1 MSKIKETFVNACGC
15 SNASGDIQQASQDVL
30 DTVKTGAVDIFDAVK
45 SAGSFVVDESSE
57 AIDKLKD
64 KGEEL
69 DERPR
74 LLKPVKNSVLVYG
87 ALGVLIYSLAK

>member
-1 MSKIKETFVNACGC
+1 M
-15 SNASGDIQQASQDVL
+15 
-30 DTVKTGAVDIFDAVK
+30 
-45 SAGSFVVDESSE
+45 DESSE

-87 ALGVLIYSLAK
+87 ALGVLIYALAK